1 MMVRTKIL
9 ELTGGPEDRSRIEQA
24 ARALAEGKIVVFPTE
39 TVYGAGCNA
48 SDRSAVKRLYEIK
61 GRPWNKPLACYLSS
75 RLGMLRY
82 DVEVAL
88 IAERVMERFWPGPL
102 TILLARYVGGGRVG
116 FRFPD
121 EENALALIETS
132 GVPVVAT
139 SANRSGGASPMSG
152 GEAVMAMDGLADIVL
167 KGGVTRC
174 RGESTIVDLS
184 GPAPRLVREGVVTR
198 DELEAFLGCAC
209 GAD

>member
-9 ELTGGPEDRSRIEQA
+9 ELTGGPADRSRIEQA

-48 SDRSAVKRLYEIK
+48 SDRSAVKRLHEIK
-61 GRPWNKPLACYLSS
+61 GRPGNKPLACYLSS
-75 RLGMLRY
+75 REGMRRY
-82 DVEVAL
+82 DVAVTPA
-88 IAERVMERFWPGPL
+88 AERLMERFWPGPL
-102 TILLARYVGGGRVG
+102 TILLARRVGGGCVG

-121 EENALALIETS
+121 EENALALIEAA
-132 GVPVVAT
+132 GIPVVAT
-139 SANRSGGASPMSG
+139 SANTSGGASPTSG
-152 GEAVMAMDGLADIVL
+152 REAVRAMDGRADVIL
-167 KGGVTRC
+167 EGGATRY
-174 RGESTIVDLS
+174 REESTIVDLS
-184 GPAPRLVREGVVTR
+184 GPTPRIVREGVVTR